1 MEEVYTD
8 WKNPKLSNCWTGN
21 KFVRNVN
28 NDKNKISA
36 RRISG
41 VSKKE
46 KNHVE
51 VCASRLV
58 QKKRRF
64 WFEYL
69 KKKLVKFPKI
79 NDILISE
86 DAERCFS

>member
-28 NDKNKISA
+28 NDKKKISA

-41 VSKKE
+41 VSKKKKITLKFVLRDSFK
-46 KNHVE
+46 KN
-51 VCASRLV
+51 ADFGLS
-58 QKKRRF
+58 
-64 WFEYL
+64 
-69 KKKLVKFPKI
+69 I
-79 NDILISE
+79 
-86 DAERCFS
+86 